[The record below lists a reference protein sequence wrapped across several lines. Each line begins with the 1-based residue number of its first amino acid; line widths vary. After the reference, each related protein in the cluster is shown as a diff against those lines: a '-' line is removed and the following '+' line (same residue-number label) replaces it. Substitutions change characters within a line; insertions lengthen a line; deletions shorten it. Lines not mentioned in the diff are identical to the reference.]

1 MDTIGGFL
9 TRIRNA
15 GQAKHDKVDML
26 SSNVRKGIAKILQ
39 DYGYIRSFKVA
50 KDNKQGI
57 MRVYLKYDEKGNSA
71 INNLERV
78 SKPSRRIYV
87 KAGKVPTVRSG
98 FGMAIMSTNKGIMSS
113 ESAQSQKVGGEVLC
127 RVW

>member
-1 MDTIGGFL
+1 MDTIGDFL

-15 GQAKHDKVDML
+15 GQAKHDKVDIPA
-26 SSNVRKGIAKILQ
+26 SNVRQGIAQILQ

-57 MRVYLKYDEKGNSA
+57 MRVYLKYNEKGQPA
-71 INNLERV
+71 INHVERV
-78 SKPSRRIYV
+78 SRPSRRIYV
-87 KAGKVPTVRSG
+87 KADKVPSVRSG

-113 ESAQSQKVGGEVLC
+113 ESAHNEKVGGEVLC

>member
-1 MDTIGGFL
+1 MDTIGDFL

-15 GQAKHDKVDML
+15 GQAKHDKVDIPA
-26 SSNVRKGIAKILQ
+26 SNVRKGIAQILQ
-39 DYGYIRSFKVA
+39 EYGYIRSFKVA

-57 MRVYLKYDEKGNSA
+57 MRVYLKYNEKGQPA
-71 INNLERV
+71 ISNLERV
-78 SKPSRRIYV
+78 SRPSRRIYV
-87 KAGKVPTVRSG
+87 KADKVPSVRSG

-113 ESAQSQKVGGEVLC
+113 EKAGNEKVGGEVLC